1 MFADREDAGRQ
12 LAELLSGYANDRP
25 VIVALPRGG
34 VAVAAQVA
42 ERLGAP
48 LDVMVVRK
56 LGCPWQPELGMG
68 AIAEGGVRVVN
79 DDLVRELNL
88 THEQLAA
95 VTEREE
101 RELAGRVVR
110 YRAGRAPVS
119 VEGRSVIL
127 VDDGVATG
135 YTVRAAIDALRRR
148 GAGHVILAVPVASDD
163 AVTALRAIA
172 DDVIAI
178 VTSSWFFA
186 IGDFY
191 DDFGQVSDEEV
202 ETLLE
207 RAAATRA

>member
-1 MFADREDAGRQ
+1 MFADREAAGRQ
-12 LAELLSGYANDRP
+12 LADMLAGCAEDRP

-34 VAVAAQVA
+34 VAVAAPVA
-42 ERLGAP
+42 DRLGAP
-48 LDVMVVRK
+48 LDVIVVRK
-56 LGCPWQPELGMG
+56 LGCPWQPELGVG

-79 DDLVRELNL
+79 DDLVRELSL
-88 THEQLAA
+88 TREQLAA
-95 VTEREE
+95 VTAREQ
-101 RELAGRVVR
+101 RELAVRALR
-110 YRAGRAPVS
+110 YRADRAPVS

-148 GAGHVILAVPVASDD
+148 GASRVILAVPMGSED
-163 AVTALRAIA
+163 AVTALRTIA
-172 DDVIAI
+172 DDVIVI

-202 ETLLE
+202 ERLLE